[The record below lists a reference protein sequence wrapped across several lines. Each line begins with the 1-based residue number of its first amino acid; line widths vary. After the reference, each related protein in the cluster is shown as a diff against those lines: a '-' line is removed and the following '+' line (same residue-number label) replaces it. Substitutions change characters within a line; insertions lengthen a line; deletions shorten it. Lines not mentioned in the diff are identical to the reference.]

1 MFINKMIFIF
11 RFWLHF
17 DIQFFVMWLFSI
29 IMEPKTSFSLL
40 HSEVVWNIIPATFLC
55 NRQWLFNFKKRFIL
69 ERSDL
74 SEAYIPW
81 TFSCKWSRRKNV
93 STGSIHTS
101 SWESQEGLEVACK
114 DGGTWVV
121 VVQSLSLTL
130 CSPMVYSLP
139 GSSVHGI
146 FQSRILEQVCNFLL
160 QRIFPVQRLNS
171 HLLHLCIGKW
181 FFYYWCHLGSLAPE

>member
-1 MFINKMIFIF
+1 
-11 RFWLHF
+11 
-17 DIQFFVMWLFSI
+17 
-29 IMEPKTSFSLL
+29 MEPKTSSFSLL
-40 HSEVVWNIIPATFLC
+40 HSEVVWNVIPATILC
-55 NRQWLFNFKKRFIL
+55 NRQWLFNFKKRFIFQ
-69 ERSDL
+69 RSDL

-81 TFSCKWSRRKNV
+81 TFRCKWSRRKNV
-93 STGSIHTS
+93 SAGSIHIS
-101 SWESQEGLEVACK
+101 LLESQEDLEVACK

-121 VVQSLSLTL
+121 QSLSLTL
-130 CSPMVYSLP
+130 CNPMVYSLP

-181 FFYYWCHLGSLAPE
+181 FFIIGATWEAWHLSRKSYSWKERWHDELDRELSAAGD